1 MGAYVEE
8 LFLLFFFYLKRYKYV
23 YRNMKAAKLYRC
35 AIREAS
41 HPKLIFTLRTYLIP
55 GETLKTRQKEGWWA
69 YRPGIGYA
77 SNFLILFVNFYG

>member
-8 LFLLFFFYLKRYKYV
+8 LFLLFYHKRYKYL

-41 HPKLIFTLRTYLIP
+41 HPKLIFMLRTYLIP
-55 GETLKTRQKEGWWA
+55 GETLKTRQKEGRGGRIA
-69 YRPGIGYA
+69 LVLDTPQT
-77 SNFLILFVNFYG
+77 FLYCL